1 MPLIK
6 QENLQDY
13 MAKTFLLG
21 DFLQKPYK
29 RFFILFLVLLC
40 LIVGEL
46 LKFFFNWG
54 NLKCTLVVVVGLQ
67 GVLVILFLFV
77 KKNFYFFF
85 GDLRR
90 FKVDLSKKKNSSDDN
105 KKNLLTASNR
115 LPRIKLYKRDLI
127 LGSVFK
133 FSLLKKTRNTNKLV
147 LIQTRSVFE
156 SIKVVADSLTHN

>member
-1 MPLIK
+1 MT
-6 QENLQDY
+6 
-13 MAKTFLLG
+13 KTFLLG

-46 LKFFFNWG
+46 LKFFLNWG
-54 NLKCTLVVVVGLQ
+54 VLKCTVVVILGLQ
-67 GVLVILFLFV
+67 GILVIFFLFV

-85 GDLRR
+85 GNIRR
-90 FKVDLSKKKNSSDDN
+90 FKVDVSKKKNISDN
-105 KKNLLTASNR
+105 KKNFLLSASHS
-115 LPRIKLYKRDLI
+115 LPKIKLYKRDLI

-133 FSLLKKTRNTNKLV
+133 FNLLKKTKNTHKLV

-156 SIKVVADSLTHN
+156 SLKGVADSLTHN